1 MSRLRWPAVIFDLDG
16 TLVDTV
22 ELIVRSYRYALT
34 TVLGGDWPDRTIT
47 PFIGRSLPETMRE
60 LNPER
65 AADLL
70 AAYSSWNAAN
80 TDLIRRFEGADELL
94 RELRAAG
101 ARVAIATSKRAE
113 TTAVALQRC
122 GLAGLVEVIVTHP
135 DTAEHKPRP
144 APLLLAAGRLG
155 VAADQAVYVGDAVVD
170 VMAAKAAGMSSV
182 AVLWGAGAADALRAA
197 EPDVVVGDLAELRAL
212 LLPGR

>member
-1 MSRLRWPAVIFDLDG
+1 VGTLRWPAVIFYLDG

-60 LNPER
+60 LNPDR

-80 TDLIRRFEGADELL
+80 SDLIRRFEGADEVL
-94 RELRAAG
+94 RELRTAG

-113 TTAVALQRC
+113 TTAEAMQRC

-135 DTAEHKPRP
+135 DTSEHKPRP
-144 APLLLAAGRLG
+144 APLLLAADRLG

-182 AVLWGAGAADALRAA
+182 AVLWGAGTTDTLRAA
-197 EPDVVVGDLAELRAL
+197 EPDAVVGDLAELRTL
-212 LLPGR
+212 LVPEG